1 MMDWSFMAVPFVLMA
16 LLCPLMMV
24 GMIVGGW
31 VFARGRSGSGS
42 HGMMMC
48 HGGHHHGRVEGEGMQ
63 AEMRAQREG
72 IDRPIA
78 RGGAAADEALADRE
92 SQPN

>member
-31 VFARGRSGSGS
+31 LFARGRSGSES

-72 IDRPIA
+72 FDRLVA
-78 RGGAAADEALADRE
+78 RGEAIADETSANGE
-92 SQPN
+92 PQPD

>member
-1 MMDWSFMAVPFVLMA
+1 MMDWSFMAVPFVLIA

-31 VFARGRSGSGS
+31 VFARGHSGSGS

-48 HGGHHHGRVEGEGMQ
+48 HGGHHHGHVE
-63 AEMRAQREG
+63 
-72 IDRPIA
+72 
-78 RGGAAADEALADRE
+78 AADDEAPANRE
-92 SQPN
+92 PQPN

>member
-31 VFARGRSGSGS
+31 LFARGRSGSGS

-48 HGGHHHGRVEGEGMQ
+48 HGGHHHHGRGE
-63 AEMRAQREG
+63 
-72 IDRPIA
+72 
-78 RGGAAADEALADRE
+78 AATDEALANRE
-92 SQPN
+92 PQSD

>member
-1 MMDWSFMAVPFVLMA
+1 MMDWSFIAVPFVLMA

-31 VFARGRSGSGS
+31 LFARGRSGSGS

-48 HGGHHHGRVEGEGMQ
+48 HGGHHHGRVE
-63 AEMRAQREG
+63 
-72 IDRPIA
+72 
-78 RGGAAADEALADRE
+78 AAADEALADRE
-92 SQPN
+92 PQPD

>member
-1 MMDWSFMAVPFVLMA
+1 MMDWSLIAVPFVLMA

-31 VFARGRSGSGS
+31 LFARGRSGSES

-48 HGGHHHGRVEGEGMQ
+48 HGGHDHGRGEGEGMQ

-72 IDRPIA
+72 IDRLVA
-78 RGGAAADEALADRE
+78 RSGAAADEALTDRE
-92 SQPN
+92 PQPD

>member
-1 MMDWSFMAVPFVLMA
+1 MMDWSFMVVPFVLMA

-31 VFARGRSGSGS
+31 LFARGRSGSGS

-48 HGGHHHGRVEGEGMQ
+48 HSGHQHGGVEGEGMP
-63 AEMRAQREG
+63 AETRAQREG
-72 IDRPIA
+72 LDRLVA
-78 RGGAAADEALADRE
+78 RGEAAADEALTDRE
-92 SQPN
+92 PQPN

>member
-31 VFARGRSGSGS
+31 LFARGRSGSGS

-48 HGGHHHGRVEGEGMQ
+48 HGGHHHGRGE
-63 AEMRAQREG
+63 
-72 IDRPIA
+72 
-78 RGGAAADEALADRE
+78 AAADEALADRE
-92 SQPN
+92 PQPD